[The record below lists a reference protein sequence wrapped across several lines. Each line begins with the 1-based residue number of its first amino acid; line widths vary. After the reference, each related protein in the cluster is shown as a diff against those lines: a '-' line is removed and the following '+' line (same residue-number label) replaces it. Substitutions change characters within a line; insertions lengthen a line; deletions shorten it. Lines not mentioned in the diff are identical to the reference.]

1 MPVAFKFLS
10 MIARKNLSLLVEP
23 TLAKGGM
30 ALACCLAASAAL
42 ADTAPALAM
51 ASAPAPVA
59 ALASTNAPTR
69 TERGARCWTRADGVK
84 LTGVF
89 VRLNGDIVALK
100 ETGGRNVFWT
110 FEQLSAGDRDY
121 LAREKAVFGPRSALP
136 QAAAP
141 SRQQVVAQRV
151 AQVAARG
158 KLAAGAAAET
168 PAGSAAGSTEQET
181 VERASER

>member
-1 MPVAFKFLS
+1 

-42 ADTAPALAM
+42 ADPAPALAL
-51 ASAPAPVA
+51 APAPVA

-69 TERGARCWTRADGVK
+69 TERAARCWTRADGVK

-168 PAGSAAGSTEQET
+168 PAGSAAGSTGQET

>member
-1 MPVAFKFLS
+1 MPVTLKFLS
-10 MIARKNLSLLVEP
+10 MIVRKNFSLLVEP

-42 ADTAPALAM
+42 ADP

-69 TERGARCWTRADGVK
+69 TEGAARCWTRADGVK

-136 QAAAP
+136 QAPAP

-151 AQVAARG
+151 ALVAARG
-158 KLAAGAAAET
+158 KMAAGAAAET
-168 PAGSAAGSTEQET
+168 PAGSAAGSTGQET